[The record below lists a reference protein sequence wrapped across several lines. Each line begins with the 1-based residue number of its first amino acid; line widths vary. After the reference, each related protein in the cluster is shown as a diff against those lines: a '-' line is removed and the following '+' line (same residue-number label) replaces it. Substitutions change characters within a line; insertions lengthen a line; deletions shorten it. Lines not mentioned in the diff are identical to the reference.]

1 MEELRRLRHL
11 IIDMDGVL
19 WRGKRPMEGLTDFF
33 AFLRRHEIRFVLATN
48 NASRSRMDYVEQLA
62 RFGVTVRPE
71 EVLPSCDATAFYL
84 QQIAPAGARVLVV
97 GEQAL
102 RAALIEAGFQVI
114 DEEDVDFVV
123 VGLDW
128 DLTYAKLARAAR
140 AIWNGARFIGT
151 NPDPVWPGE
160 DGLYPGNGATLAFL
174 ERATG
179 VSPIVVGKPEPL
191 MFQIAMQRMG
201 AVPETTA
208 VIGDQLPTDIL
219 GGKRAGL
226 FTILVLSGATTPSML
241 AESPVQPDMVFA
253 DIRALTTAWEAA
265 LAAPGPKGCH
275 QSPG

>member
-1 MEELRRLRHL
+1 MKGDVERLRAIRHL

-19 WRGKRPMEGLTDFF
+19 WRGKQPMAGLTDFF
-33 AFLRRHEIRFVLATN
+33 DFLRRRDIRFVLATN
-48 NASRSRMDYVEQLA
+48 NASRSRADYVAQLA
-62 RFGVTVRPE
+62 RFGVTVHPE
-71 EVLPSCDATAFYL
+71 EVLPSCDATALYL
-84 QQIAPAGARVLVV
+84 QGIAPPGARVLVV

-102 RAALIEAGFQVI
+102 REAMREAGFTVI
-114 DEEDVDFVV
+114 EEERADFVV

-128 DLTYAKLARAAR
+128 GLTYGKLARAAR

-179 VSPIVVGKPEPL
+179 VAPIVVGKPEPL

-201 AVPETTA
+201 AAPETTA
-208 VIGDQLPTDIL
+208 VIGDQLPTDIA

-226 FTILVLSGATTPSML
+226 TTILVLSGATTREML
-241 AESPVQPDMVFA
+241 AGSPVQPDLVFT
-253 DIRALTTAWEAA
+253 DIRELHATWEGILTGI
-265 LAAPGPKGCH
+265 GPV
-275 QSPG
+275 

>member
-1 MEELRRLRHL
+1 MERLRAIRHL

-19 WRGKRPMEGLTDFF
+19 WRGKRPMDGLVEFF
-33 AFLRRHEIRFVLATN
+33 AFLRRRGIRFVLATN

-62 RFGVTVRPE
+62 RFGVAVRPE
-71 EVLPSCDATAFYL
+71 EVLPSCDATALYL
-84 QQIAPAGARVLVV
+84 QGIAPPGARVFVV
-97 GEQAL
+97 GENAL
-102 RAALIEAGFQVI
+102 REAIAAAGFQVV
-114 DEEDVDFVV
+114 EEERADFVV

-128 DLTYAKLARAAR
+128 GLTYQRLARAAR

-179 VSPIVVGKPEPL
+179 VSPLVVGKPEPL

-201 AVPETTA
+201 ATPETTA
-208 VIGDQLPTDIL
+208 VIGDQLPTDIV

-226 FTILVLSGATTPSML
+226 MTILVLSGATTREML
-241 AESPVQPDMVFA
+241 AESPVQPDLVFA
-253 DIRALTTAWEAA
+253 DIRDLMSAWETV
-265 LAAPGPKGCH
+265 
-275 QSPG
+275 

>member
-1 MEELRRLRHL
+1 MERLHRLRHL

-19 WRGKRPMEGLTDFF
+19 WRGKRPMEGLMNFF
-33 AFLRRHEIRFVLATN
+33 AFLRRYGIRFILATN

-62 RFGVTVRPE
+62 CFGVTVRPE
-71 EVLPSCDATAFYL
+71 EVLPSCDATAIYL
-84 QQIAPAGARVLVV
+84 QQIASPGARVFVV
-97 GEQAL
+97 GEKAL
-102 RAALIEAGFQVI
+102 REALAAAGFQVV
-114 DEEDVDFVV
+114 EEEPVDFVV

-128 DLTYAKLARAAR
+128 GLTYDRLARAAR
-140 AIWNGARFIGT
+140 AIWNGAQFIGT

-179 VSPIVVGKPEPL
+179 VAPVVVGKPEPL

-201 AVPETTA
+201 ATPGTTA

-226 FTILVLSGATTPSML
+226 ITILVLSGATTREML
-241 AESPVQPDMVFA
+241 RESTVQPDFVFA
-253 DIRALTTAWEAA
+253 DIRELMSTWEAV
-265 LAAPGPKGCH
+265 LERN
-275 QSPG
+275 SL